1 MNDCEAYFFMCLED
15 LYRQWKDG
23 EYAKKENE
31 RPAAN
36 ESAQTPKGN
45 IYDTTRDKRFCA

>member
-1 MNDCEAYFFMCLED
+1 MKDCEVFFHSRIAELFE
-15 LYRQWKDG
+15 QWKEG
-23 EYAKKENE
+23 EHAKKENE

-45 IYDTTRDKRFCA
+45 TYVITRRKAS

>member
-1 MNDCEAYFFMCLED
+1 MKDCEAYFFMCLED

-23 EYAKKENE
+23 EHAKKENE

-36 ESAQTPKGN
+36 ESAQTPKGDSYV
-45 IYDTTRDKRFCA
+45 ITRRKAS